1 MMNNFSAEI
10 LREDT
15 QLLRSALFKL
25 ALPRVLR
32 RIAVVLVTLG
42 VWLWLCSTILRRG
55 RTVRYD
61 GFEAFGP
68 QVVDFLVRINPYL
81 WWGVVLI
88 LTLCVLSGLRGWLRR
103 SFARG
108 RATTV
113 PLDVVDDLAARLSP
127 EVLGVLRWVW
137 EDTEV
142 PITIGVL
149 QTTLRQA
156 RSGRV
161 GKMALA
167 RAQKAALDRAGA
179 PERDPHFPSAPSP
192 AAPVRPREP
201 TLFA

>member
-1 MMNNFSAEI
+1 M
-10 LREDT
+10 
-15 QLLRSALFKL
+15 
-25 ALPRVLR
+25 
-32 RIAVVLVTLG
+32 
-42 VWLWLCSTILRRG
+42 
-55 RTVRYD
+55 
-61 GFEAFGP
+61 
-68 QVVDFLVRINPYL
+68 
-81 WWGVVLI
+81 
-88 LTLCVLSGLRGWLRR
+88 CVLSGLRGWLRR

-113 PLDVVDDLAARLSP
+113 PLGVVDDLAARLSP
-127 EVLGVLRWVW
+127 EVLDVLRWVW

-142 PITIGVL
+142 PITVGVL

-179 PERDPHFPSAPSP
+179 PAPDPQLPSAPP
-192 AAPVRPREP
+192 PGAPVRPREP

>member
-1 MMNNFSAEI
+1 MNNFSAEI

-15 QLLRSALFKL
+15 HLLRSVLLRL

-32 RIAVVLVTLG
+32 RAAVVLATLA
-42 VWLWLCSTILRRG
+42 VWLWLCSTILKRG

-88 LTLCVLSGLRGWLRR
+88 LTMCVLSGLRGWLRR

-113 PLDVVDDLAARLSP
+113 PLGVVDDLAARLSP
-127 EVLGVLRWVW
+127 EVLDVLRWVW

-142 PITIGVL
+142 PITVGVL
-149 QTTLRQA
+149 QATLRQA
-156 RSGRV
+156 RTGRV

-179 PERDPHFPSAPSP
+179 PAPDPQLPSVPPP
-192 AAPVRPREP
+192 AGPARPREP

>member
-1 MMNNFSAEI
+1 MNNFSAEI

-15 QLLRSALFKL
+15 QLLRSVLLRL

-32 RIAVVLVTLG
+32 RLAVVLVTLA
-42 VWLWLCSTILRRG
+42 VWLWLCSTILKRG

-88 LTLCVLSGLRGWLRR
+88 LTMCVLSGLRGWLRR

-113 PLDVVDDLAARLSP
+113 PLGVVDDLAARLSP
-127 EVLGVLRWVW
+127 EVLDVLRWVW

-142 PITIGVL
+142 PITVGVL

-179 PERDPHFPSAPSP
+179 PAPDPQLPSAPP
-192 AAPVRPREP
+192 PGAPVRPREP

>member
-15 QLLRSALFKL
+15 QLLRSVLLRL

-32 RIAVVLVTLG
+32 RLAVVLVTLA
-42 VWLWLCSTILRRG
+42 VWLWLCSTILKRG

-88 LTLCVLSGLRGWLRR
+88 LTMCVLSGLRGWLRR

-113 PLDVVDDLAARLSP
+113 PLGVVDDLAARLSP
-127 EVLGVLRWVW
+127 EVLDVLRWVW

-142 PITIGVL
+142 PITVGVL

-179 PERDPHFPSAPSP
+179 PAPDPQLPSAPP
-192 AAPVRPREP
+192 PGAPVRPREP